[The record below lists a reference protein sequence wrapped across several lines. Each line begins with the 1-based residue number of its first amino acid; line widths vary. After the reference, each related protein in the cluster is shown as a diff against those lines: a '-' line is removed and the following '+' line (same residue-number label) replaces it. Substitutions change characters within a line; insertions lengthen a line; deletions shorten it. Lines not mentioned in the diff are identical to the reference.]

1 MLLDIAS
8 VLEKA
13 KYLGTADNHKGIPRV
28 VQSHI
33 FETEVHEEK
42 ALIIVREYDWGG
54 IRAAQ
59 HIGQQGAVQ
68 PHKKEIAKEAI
79 FRNYN
84 PALDLQRYSDDKD
97 INNPPFTNKKWR
109 IIF

>member
-8 VLEKA
+8 VLKKA

-42 ALIIVREYDWGG
+42 ALIIVREYDWGEFVLHSISDSRG
-54 IRAAQ
+54 LYN
-59 HIGQQGAVQ
+59 HI
-68 PHKKEIAKEAI
+68 KKK
-79 FRNYN
+79 
-84 PALDLQRYSDDKD
+84 
-97 INNPPFTNKKWR
+97 
-109 IIF
+109 